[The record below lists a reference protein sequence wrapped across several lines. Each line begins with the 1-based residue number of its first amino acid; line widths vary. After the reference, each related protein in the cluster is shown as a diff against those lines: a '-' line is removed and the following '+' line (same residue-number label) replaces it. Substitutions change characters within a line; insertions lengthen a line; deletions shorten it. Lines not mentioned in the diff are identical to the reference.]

1 MNPNDAMRERARKLG
16 FYGLLSRWEEVEKE
30 PWLESLLAREETERA
45 HRSLEGR
52 VKRARLGTFKPLSD
66 FDWAWPKQISKKEI
80 DSALTLDFLTDAGN
94 LVLVGP
100 NGVGKT
106 TLALNIAY
114 AALLAGNTVLKVTAS
129 EMLVDLAMQESASAL
144 VRRLR
149 RYTHPSLLVIDEVG
163 YLSYE
168 TRHGDL
174 FFEVISRRHEKK
186 SVILTTNRPFAE
198 WNQIFPQSSCV
209 TALVDRLLHRAQII
223 LITGDSFRTKER
235 QERQARKNRKR

>member
-16 FYGLLSRWEEVEKE
+16 FYGLLSRWDEVGKE

-66 FDWAWPKQISKKEI
+66 FDWSWPKKISKTEI
-80 DSALTLDFLTDAGN
+80 DSALTLDFLNDAGN

-129 EMLVDLAMQESASAL
+129 EMLADLAMQESASSL

-223 LITGDSFRTKER
+223 LIAGDSFRTKER

>member
-1 MNPNDAMRERARKLG
+1 M
-16 FYGLLSRWEEVEKE
+16 
-30 PWLESLLAREETERA
+30 
-45 HRSLEGR
+45 
-52 VKRARLGTFKPLSD
+52 
-66 FDWAWPKQISKKEI
+66 
-80 DSALTLDFLTDAGN
+80 
-94 LVLVGP
+94 GP

-129 EMLVDLAMQESASAL
+129 EMLVDLAMQESPSAL

-209 TALVDRLLHRAQII
+209 IALVDRLLHLAQII
-223 LITGDSFRTKER
+223 LIAGDSYRTKER
-235 QERQARKNRKR
+235 QERQARKNRKRKE

>member
-16 FYGLLSRWEEVEKE
+16 FYGLLSRWDEVGKE

-66 FDWAWPKQISKKEI
+66 FDWAWPKKISKTEI
-80 DSALTLDFLTDAGN
+80 DSALTLDFLNDAGN

-129 EMLVDLAMQESASAL
+129 EMLADLAMQESASSL

-223 LITGDSFRTKER
+223 LIAGDSFRTKER